1 MQHTHSLTHTLT
13 HTHSSNDYSG
23 SDSMSMGMGMGM
35 GMSVSECASKSSE
48 CVRHLE
54 DMLLPEEWL
63 QLDYA
68 YLTTPPSLDTQ
79 EFRDILKVR
88 QVVYV
93 CVCVC
98 V

>member
-1 MQHTHSLTHTLT
+1 MQHTHSLTHSLTHSPT
-13 HTHSSNDYSG
+13 HTHSSNDYS
-23 SDSMSMGMGMGM
+23 DSMSMGMGM

>member
-1 MQHTHSLTHTLT
+1 
-13 HTHSSNDYSG
+13 
-23 SDSMSMGMGMGM
+23 MGM

-79 EFRDILKVR
+79 EFRDILKV
-88 QVVYV
+88 QYIKLCMCVYV
-93 CVCVC
+93 CVCEGEGEGEGEGVC
-98 V
+98 VV